1 MVFYTTKYVSD
12 THSDV
17 SANARATGERL
28 PRAADVLSRAAQ
40 KTLQEF
46 VPSRRAL
53 GLFGEGHA
61 LATKRVERPFSLVA
75 AETRRFE
82 RALGVVRGR
91 LSGRRRRARFI
102 VVLVVPRASLLQ
114 GVAKLLDR
122 RRVRLGASSH
132 LRFELVDAL
141 GARVRVRHRRLGRS
155 AQGGAQTRDF
165 VVSGVHLPPR
175 ATPASRGG
183 DRDVSAFGDARVAS
197 HQSSAM
203 RDVDEDEDEDAA
215 REDAARRVRRELDA
229 AWPPATSSSTTP
241 PRATPLRALGKNMA
255 SVLRHCRASG
265 APAES
270 ANDEVGLVESLR
282 ARSDEDV
289 AVEVW
294 DAREEVGTSRTERV
308 LEETR
313 RRLPEEGVTTREAS
327 ATSGLRGDVALVV
340 LRNPAQSGSET
351 VVETLRRSKTAAT
364 RTLIAVE
371 RADAKRRDEERAR
384 VANALRVPLE
394 NVFATMGTFFDD
406 DDEFE
411 TVLSKPP
418 TSSAVAALRS
428 SPHASSTSASPRA
441 SPFALDDEDDDADD
455 EFASLTLHAADE
467 GAVGRDEWESLV
479 REDMEKCR
487 QAAFLAVVEATRGFC
502 LRRAEKL
509 AIQYEPLRSS
519 LYARIRGE
527 RIKSKKPS
535 ASPPPIKTRVAPP
548 SKSSQP
554 LGIDMIKLQTAAIS
568 GVEQGANVASQVTEK
583 VGSFLNWMV
592 SEETDDERRR
602 RQDQERMWQERR
614 RKLWEMERAS
624 RVSSNV
630 APNLKTHGQVRHS
643 PTASFVHTTSKI
655 VDIIDGSLGG
665 DGDSTPSNEHG
676 VTSDLKAQ
684 LDSANARVRALEAA
698 LARYEPTHELL
709 R

>member
-1 MVFYTTKYVSD
+1 MVFYTTKYVSE

-17 SANARATGERL
+17 GANARATGERL

-165 VVSGVHLPPR
+165 VVSGVHLPPC

-203 RDVDEDEDEDAA
+203 RDVDEDEDAA
-215 REDAARRVRRELDA
+215 REDAARRARRELDA

-527 RIKSKKPS
+527 RIKIKSKKP
-535 ASPPPIKTRVAPP
+535 SPPPIKTRVAPP

-592 SEETDDERRR
+592 SEETDDERQR

>member
-40 KTLQEF
+40 KILQEF

-61 LATKRVERPFSLVA
+61 LAAKRVERLFSLFA

-175 ATPASRGG
+175 ATPESRGG

-197 HQSSAM
+197 HQSSDM

-229 AWPPATSSSTTP
+229 AWPPATSSSTPP

-265 APAES
+265 APAE
-270 ANDEVGLVESLR
+270 AENDEMGLVESLR
-282 ARSDEDV
+282 VRSDEDV

-313 RRLPEEGVTTREAS
+313 RRLPEE
-327 ATSGLRGDVALVV
+327 
-340 LRNPAQSGSET
+340 
-351 VVETLRRSKTAAT
+351 
-364 RTLIAVE
+364 
-371 RADAKRRDEERAR
+371 
-384 VANALRVPLE
+384 
-394 NVFATMGTFFDD
+394 
-406 DDEFE
+406 
-411 TVLSKPP
+411 
-418 TSSAVAALRS
+418 
-428 SPHASSTSASPRA
+428 
-441 SPFALDDEDDDADD
+441 
-455 EFASLTLHAADE
+455 
-467 GAVGRDEWESLV
+467 
-479 REDMEKCR
+479 
-487 QAAFLAVVEATRGFC
+487 
-502 LRRAEKL
+502 
-509 AIQYEPLRSS
+509 
-519 LYARIRGE
+519 
-527 RIKSKKPS
+527 
-535 ASPPPIKTRVAPP
+535 
-548 SKSSQP
+548 
-554 LGIDMIKLQTAAIS
+554 
-568 GVEQGANVASQVTEK
+568 
-583 VGSFLNWMV
+583 
-592 SEETDDERRR
+592 
-602 RQDQERMWQERR
+602 
-614 RKLWEMERAS
+614 
-624 RVSSNV
+624 
-630 APNLKTHGQVRHS
+630 
-643 PTASFVHTTSKI
+643 
-655 VDIIDGSLGG
+655 
-665 DGDSTPSNEHG
+665 
-676 VTSDLKAQ
+676 
-684 LDSANARVRALEAA
+684 
-698 LARYEPTHELL
+698 
-709 R
+709 

>member
-1 MVFYTTKYVSD
+1 MVFYTTKYVSE

-17 SANARATGERL
+17 GANARATGERL

-102 VVLVVPRASLLQ
+102 VVLVVPRASPLQ

-165 VVSGVHLPPR
+165 VVSGVHLPPC

-197 HQSSAM
+197 HQSSDM
-203 RDVDEDEDEDAA
+203 RDVDEDEDAA
-215 REDAARRVRRELDA
+215 REDATRRARRELDA

-441 SPFALDDEDDDADD
+441 SPFALDDEEDDADD

-676 VTSDLKAQ
+676 VASDLKAQ

>member
-40 KTLQEF
+40 KILQEF

-61 LATKRVERPFSLVA
+61 LAAKRVERLFSLFA

-175 ATPASRGG
+175 ATPESRGG

-197 HQSSAM
+197 HQSSDM

-229 AWPPATSSSTTP
+229 AWPPATSSSTPP

-265 APAES
+265 APAE
-270 ANDEVGLVESLR
+270 AENDEMGLVESLR
-282 ARSDEDV
+282 VRSDEDV

-351 VVETLRRSKTAAT
+351 VVETLRRSRTAAT

-371 RADAKRRDEERAR
+371 RADAKRRDEESAR

-394 NVFATMGTFFDD
+394 NVFATMWTFFDD
-406 DDEFE
+406 DDLE

-418 TSSAVAALRS
+418 MSSAVAALRS

-455 EFASLTLHAADE
+455 EFASLILHAADE

>member
-1 MVFYTTKYVSD
+1 MVLYTTKYVSD

-61 LATKRVERPFSLVA
+61 LAAKRVERLFSLFA

-197 HQSSAM
+197 HQSSDM

-229 AWPPATSSSTTP
+229 AWPPATSSSTPP

-265 APAES
+265 APAE
-270 ANDEVGLVESLR
+270 AENDEVGLVESLR
-282 ARSDEDV
+282 VRSDEDV

-351 VVETLRRSKTAAT
+351 VVETLRRSRTAAT

-371 RADAKRRDEERAR
+371 RADAKRRDEESAR

-406 DDEFE
+406 DDLE

-418 TSSAVAALRS
+418 MSSAVAALRS

-455 EFASLTLHAADE
+455 EFASLILHAADE

-487 QAAFLAVVEATRGFC
+487 QAVFLAVVEATRGFC

>member
-1 MVFYTTKYVSD
+1 MS
-12 THSDV
+12 S
-17 SANARATGERL
+17 
-28 PRAADVLSRAAQ
+28 
-40 KTLQEF
+40 
-46 VPSRRAL
+46 L
-53 GLFGEGHA
+53 G
-61 LATKRVERPFSLVA
+61 
-75 AETRRFE
+75 
-82 RALGVVRGR
+82 
-91 LSGRRRRARFI
+91 
-102 VVLVVPRASLLQ
+102 
-114 GVAKLLDR
+114 D
-122 RRVRLGASSH
+122 
-132 LRFELVDAL
+132 
-141 GARVRVRHRRLGRS
+141 
-155 AQGGAQTRDF
+155 
-165 VVSGVHLPPR
+165 
-175 ATPASRGG
+175 ASRL
-183 DRDVSAFGDARVAS
+183 VSKSSDMRV
-197 HQSSAM
+197 
-203 RDVDEDEDEDAA
+203 DDDEDFE

-229 AWPPATSSSTTP
+229 AWPPATSASSSSSP
-241 PRATPLRALGKNMA
+241 PRATPLRALAKNMA
-255 SVLRHCRASG
+255 SVLQHCRASG
-265 APAES
+265 VPAGAED
-270 ANDEVGLVESLR
+270 DEVAQVESLR
-282 ARSDEDV
+282 AFSDEGV
-289 AVEVW
+289 AVEIW
-294 DAREEVGTSRTERV
+294 DARGEEVGTSRLERV

-313 RRLPEEGVTTREAS
+313 RRLPEEGVKTREAS
-327 ATSGLRGDVALVV
+327 AVGGLCGDVALVV

-351 VVETLRRSKTAAT
+351 VVETLRRSRTAAT
-364 RTLIAVE
+364 RTLVVVE
-371 RADAKRRDEERAR
+371 RADAKRRDEESVS

-406 DDEFE
+406 DDLE

-418 TSSAVAALRS
+418 MRSAVAALRLS
-428 SPHASSTSASPRA
+428 TPTSSTSASPRA
-441 SPFALDDEDDDADD
+441 SPFALDDDDDDDVDD

-487 QAAFLAVVEATRGFC
+487 EAAVSAVVEATRGFC

-527 RIKSKKPS
+527 RSKSKKP
-535 ASPPPIKTRVAPP
+535 SPPPIKTRVAPP
-548 SKSSQP
+548 STSPGFERTRSSSQP

-602 RQDQERMWQERR
+602 RQEQEHIWQERR

-624 RVSSNV
+624 RASSNV
-630 APNLKTHGQVRHS
+630 APNLKAHGQARHS

-665 DGDSTPSNEHG
+665 DGDSTPANKRDIA
-676 VTSDLKAQ
+676 SDLRAQ

>member
-1 MVFYTTKYVSD
+1 MVFYTTKYVSE

-17 SANARATGERL
+17 GANARATGERL

-61 LATKRVERPFSLVA
+61 LAAKRVERLFSLFA

-91 LSGRRRRARFI
+91 LSGRRRRARCV
-102 VVLVVPRASLLQ
+102 VVLVVPRASPLQ

-197 HQSSAM
+197 HQSSDM
-203 RDVDEDEDEDAA
+203 RDVDEDEDAA
-215 REDAARRVRRELDA
+215 REDVARRARRELDA
-229 AWPPATSSSTTP
+229 VWPPATSSSTTP

-455 EFASLTLHAADE
+455 EFASLILHAADE

-592 SEETDDERRR
+592 SEETDDERQR

>member
-1 MVFYTTKYVSD
+1 MVFYTTKYVSE

-17 SANARATGERL
+17 GANARATGERL

-102 VVLVVPRASLLQ
+102 VVLVVPRASPLQ

-175 ATPASRGG
+175 ATPESRGG

-197 HQSSAM
+197 HQSSDM

-215 REDAARRVRRELDA
+215 REDAARRARRELDA

-527 RIKSKKPS
+527 RIKIKSKKP
-535 ASPPPIKTRVAPP
+535 SPPPIKTRVAPP

-676 VTSDLKAQ
+676 VASDLKAQ

>member
-1 MVFYTTKYVSD
+1 
-12 THSDV
+12 
-17 SANARATGERL
+17 
-28 PRAADVLSRAAQ
+28 
-40 KTLQEF
+40 
-46 VPSRRAL
+46 
-53 GLFGEGHA
+53 
-61 LATKRVERPFSLVA
+61 
-75 AETRRFE
+75 
-82 RALGVVRGR
+82 
-91 LSGRRRRARFI
+91 
-102 VVLVVPRASLLQ
+102 
-114 GVAKLLDR
+114 
-122 RRVRLGASSH
+122 
-132 LRFELVDAL
+132 
-141 GARVRVRHRRLGRS
+141 
-155 AQGGAQTRDF
+155 
-165 VVSGVHLPPR
+165 
-175 ATPASRGG
+175 
-183 DRDVSAFGDARVAS
+183 
-197 HQSSAM
+197 M
-203 RDVDEDEDEDAA
+203 RDVDEDEDAA
-215 REDAARRVRRELDA
+215 REDAARRARRELDA
-229 AWPPATSSSTTP
+229 AWPPATSSSTPP

-371 RADAKRRDEERAR
+371 RADAKRRDEESAR

-394 NVFATMGTFFDD
+394 NVFAMMGTFFDD
-406 DDEFE
+406 DTELE

-441 SPFALDDEDDDADD
+441 SPFALDDADDDADD

-527 RIKSKKPS
+527 RIKIKSKKP
-535 ASPPPIKTRVAPP
+535 SPPPIKTRVAPP

-630 APNLKTHGQVRHS
+630 APNLKTHGQARHS

-665 DGDSTPSNEHG
+665 DGDSTPSNEYG